1 MAKFTSDFDVDE
13 FIQDIESEIIDT
25 ANKEVET
32 EEMDFMFH
40 KLPSNSKK
48 LLDEMLSSN
57 DSIEMLANRFR
68 EYEEQQQYE
77 KDAELRGI
85 LSELKRFGY
94 IETITWGDNI
104 PIFIQLSNSART
116 YHEQL
121 EEYNRE
127 HAASPVQVVNNNYTF
142 NIADISALHENI
154 AKIRKEAQKVEDSA
168 ALLNAIDELEQS
180 IGKPSFFQKYQSFMS
195 SAANHATFLGG
206 IASAIKAISN
216 LLSM

>member
-77 KDAELRGI
+77 KM
-85 LSELKRFGY
+85 
-94 IETITWGDNI
+94 
-104 PIFIQLSNSART
+104 P
-116 YHEQL
+116 
-121 EEYNRE
+121 
-127 HAASPVQVVNNNYTF
+127 NYGVF
-142 NIADISALHENI
+142 
-154 AKIRKEAQKVEDSA
+154 
-168 ALLNAIDELEQS
+168 
-180 IGKPSFFQKYQSFMS
+180 
-195 SAANHATFLGG
+195 
-206 IASAIKAISN
+206 
-216 LLSM
+216 